1 MINLLMAWFKSK
13 GIDLFNN
20 NKYTVVIFLSFF
32 SSSLVFSLEPE
43 DLLVSD
49 ALSKPCLSGSVQE
62 EDLMSCVSKG
72 YMLAQKKLN
81 FNYKVSIQQENQ
93 KIREY
98 LILSQKNG
106 IYQNLS
112 NVIPNL
118 KMVRRGR

>member
-62 EDLMSCVSKG
+62 EDLMSGVSKG

-98 LILSQKNG
+98 LISSQ
-106 IYQNLS
+106 
-112 NVIPNL
+112 
-118 KMVRRGR
+118 

>member
-49 ALSKPCLSGSVQE
+49 ALSRNDLLESVFLCDFNKRACPFKGDDIIKLLS
-62 EDLMSCVSKG
+62 D
-72 YMLAQKKLN
+72 
-81 FNYKVSIQQENQ
+81 
-93 KIREY
+93 R
-98 LILSQKNG
+98 
-106 IYQNLS
+106 
-112 NVIPNL
+112 
-118 KMVRRGR
+118 